1 MAAEAVASGADATAL
16 ERGPF
21 VLRSLLKN
29 VPLSADGTEED
40 IRINCVDYY
49 DGNLY
54 VGTSASE
61 LLHFVQLPP
70 DPDDESS
77 TSTFM
82 LASRLSPPFTEPVHP
97 PGPARPGVQQIVL
110 LPPVGKAC
118 VLCNWTVTFYSL
130 PELTPIFRDV
140 KNCNWIGGVDLSEE
154 LATGPSPRVTVLLS
168 LNRRLQVV
176 RIGEDP
182 RVVKNIDFG
191 ASILSVRRDAIAC
204 VADARN
210 YALVHVE
217 QQLKIPLT
225 SISSLDQQSPE
236 AAAGQV
242 QNLKASGGDSSLS
255 RSSSSAQAHTR
266 SASTATQ
273 QSGHSRSTSLGS
285 FMTGSNSRSSSQPP
299 PPPPPKENAEEGTA
313 GQDSSSPS
321 KPSSVVSR
329 SSAASG
335 DEAAAQPAL
344 TPAVILP
351 PPPPP
356 KPTAP
361 VLKPLVVS
369 PTPDE
374 FLIVTGTGPSDAG
387 IGMFV
392 NLDGDPTRP
401 TLEFERYPTEIVVDG
416 GVSDLSSSRPSP
428 GGGGPGDEEDD
439 GYILASISK
448 GSDDDLRYGLEVQ
461 RWDVNV
467 GEGEVGKFWLETPGK
482 QSGTPVGVHRLVGS
496 QESVVC
502 EVVDRLA
509 QKRFSL
515 PKIAPEP
522 KSAPTKKDKKK
533 KNQKKETQP
542 KDDTSASGPE
552 THEEED
558 ASRNRAEVVFATR
571 LAKTTGR
578 IAVWS
583 GDRIWWAMRNPVV
596 LQLEAGLEAA
606 SSESKVAPETADER
620 RELFTVLK
628 SLRGRDA
635 KTELEFVT
643 FSYIRQRGGAL
654 LFMGLPHATDQEAF
668 SDAELKALEEVL
680 LDSALDPRVLLAL
693 VPELRNEIIQS
704 RKGIWIFGGV
714 KNTFENYL
722 AREAANTGKGQG
734 TVASLNPKLL
744 QFLRRFLIA
753 WRKKKGFGSV
763 ADESDVFRTVDAALL
778 SVLLEL
784 DQHTPK
790 GLAYVKPDTVRGDLN
805 DVVDKGVDCFDR
817 AVELLESHHRLFVL
831 SRLYQS
837 RKMAGDVLATW
848 KRIVEGE
855 RDDGGELVDGENR
868 IRDYLSKVSNQALV
882 QEYGLWL
889 ANRNPRLGVQI
900 FADDKA
906 RAPKFEPTQV
916 VPLLREHAPGA
927 VRYYLEHLVFSKGHS
942 AYVDELISYYLEVV
956 TGALRSSKAAR
967 DTMFASYGAYRA
979 LQPPKPTFHQ
989 FLADNA
995 VPGDEEWQSRL
1006 RLLELLGGPHPYD
1019 VAAIRAR
1026 LADSLPADQPAE
1038 RLLVPE
1044 TIILNGREHRHE
1056 DALRLLVHGLGDYDT
1071 AVKYCLLG
1079 GSSLYDKV
1087 RDATVGSAA
1096 SNKLPQRRESLPPTV
1111 ETQAKL
1117 FRTLLVE
1124 FLAIED
1130 VSDRV
1135 EQTGSLLG
1143 RFAGWFDVLD
1153 VLQLLPDS
1161 WSIEV
1166 TSGFL
1171 VHSLRELVRDRN
1183 QSTVARALS
1192 ASENLRVHDELIT
1205 KADEIG
1211 PRVEAEN

>member
-1 MAAEAVASGADATAL
+1 MAAEAADSGAGAVVL

-21 VLRSLLKN
+21 VLRQLLDN
-29 VPLSADGTEED
+29 IPLSADGTEED

-70 DPDDESS
+70 DPDDETSK
-77 TSTFM
+77 STFM
-82 LASRLSPPFTEPVHP
+82 LASRLSPPFTEPSNP
-97 PGPARPGVQQIVL
+97 PGPTRPGVQQIVL
-110 LPPVGKAC
+110 LPPVGKAL

-130 PELTPIFRDV
+130 PELTPVLREV
-140 KNCNWIGGVDLSEE
+140 RNCNWIGGVDLSED

-176 RIGEDP
+176 RIGEEA
-182 RVVKNIDFG
+182 RVVKNIDFA
-191 ASILSVRRDAIAC
+191 ASTLSVRRDAIAC
-204 VADARN
+204 VADAKS

-217 QQLKIPLT
+217 QQLKIPLM
-225 SISSLDQQSPE
+225 SISSLDEQLPGNAIGQAQSL
-236 AAAGQV
+236 Q
-242 QNLKASGGDSSLS
+242 ASTADTSLS
-255 RSSSSAQAHTR
+255 RSSSLAHGHAR

-273 QSGHSRSTSLGS
+273 QSGHSRNTSLGS
-285 FMTGSNSRSSSQPP
+285 FIAGTGRSGSQPP
-299 PPPPPKENAEEGTA
+299 PPPPKG
-313 GQDSSSPS
+313 DSNEDTSRGPDAAV
-321 KPSSVVSR
+321 KPIG
-329 SSAASG
+329 SG
-335 DEAAAQPAL
+335 DEAGPAA
-344 TPAVILP
+344 VP

-356 KPTAP
+356 KPAP
-361 VLKPLVVS
+361 TLKPLVVS
-369 PTPDE
+369 PTPEE
-374 FLIVTGTGPSDAG
+374 FLIVTGTGPLDPG

-428 GGGGPGDEEDD
+428 GGGGLGEEEED
-439 GYILASISK
+439 GYVLASISK
-448 GSDDDLRYGLEVQ
+448 DYPDGLRYGLEIQ
-461 RWDVNV
+461 RWDVNT
-467 GEGEVGKFWLETPGK
+467 GEDEAAKFWLETPDGK
-482 QSGTPVGVHRLVGS
+482 HTAPVGVRGVLGNH
-496 QESVVC
+496 ESIVS
-502 EVVDRLA
+502 EVVDRLT

-515 PKIAPEP
+515 PVNTPEESNIP
-522 KSAPTKKDKKK
+522 AKTEESHTPTKKGKKK
-533 KNQKKETQP
+533 KHQKKEAESP
-542 KDDTSASGPE
+542 AESSEKPREDPYE
-552 THEEED
+552 KED

-606 SSESKVAPETADER
+606 SSEAKLIPETADER
-620 RELFTVLK
+620 RELFAVLK

-654 LFMGLPHATDQEAF
+654 LFMGLPHSTGQEAY
-668 SDAELKALEEVL
+668 SDAELKALEEVM
-680 LDSALDPRVLLAL
+680 LDSGLDPRIVLAL
-693 VPELRNEIIQS
+693 LPELRGEVVQS
-704 RKGIWIFGGV
+704 DRGIWIFGGV
-714 KNTFENYL
+714 KDTLEQYL
-722 AREAANTGKGQG
+722 ASQSTKPG

-744 QFLRRFLIA
+744 QFLRRFLTA

-784 DQHTPK
+784 DRDTPK
-790 GLAYVKPDTVRGDLN
+790 GLVHVKSDSVRADLN
-805 DVVDKGVDCFDR
+805 DVVDKGVNCFDR

-837 RKMAGDVLATW
+837 RKMASNVLATW
-848 KRIVEGE
+848 RRIVEGE

-868 IRDYLSKVSNQALV
+868 IRDYLSKVSSQAIV

-889 ANRNPRLGVQI
+889 ANRNPKLGVQI

-906 RAPKFEPTQV
+906 RAPKFEPIQV
-916 VPLLREHAPGA
+916 VPLLRENAPGA
-927 VRYYLEHLVFSKGHS
+927 VKYYLEHLVFAKGGHS
-942 AYVDELISYYLEVV
+942 MYVDELISYYLDVV
-956 TGALRSSKAAR
+956 TGGLRSSQAAR
-967 DTMFASYGAYRA
+967 DTMSASYEAYRA

-989 FLADNA
+989 FLTDNA

-1006 RLLELLGGPHPYD
+1006 RLLELLSGPHPYD

-1038 RLLVPE
+1038 SLLVPE

-1071 AVKYCLLG
+1071 AIKYCLMG
-1079 GSSLYDKV
+1079 GSSLYNTI
-1087 RDATVGSAA
+1087 RDNSAGKSGGGA
-1096 SNKLPQRRESLPPTV
+1096 DRQPKRRESLPPTA
-1111 ETQAKL
+1111 EAQAKL
-1117 FRTLLVE
+1117 FRALLVE
-1124 FLAIED
+1124 FLAIAD

-1135 EQTGSLLG
+1135 EQTGALLA

-1153 VLQLLPDS
+1153 VLNLLPDS
-1161 WSIEV
+1161 WAVEV
-1166 TSGFL
+1166 ASGFL

-1183 QSTVARALS
+1183 QTTVARALS
-1192 ASENLRVHDELIT
+1192 GAENLRVHDELIKKT
-1205 KADEIG
+1205 EDLG
-1211 PRVEAEN
+1211 PRIEAEQ

>member
-1 MAAEAVASGADATAL
+1 MAAEAVAAGSGATAL
-16 ERGPF
+16 ERAPF
-21 VLRSLLKN
+21 VLRSLLADI
-29 VPLSADGTEED
+29 PLSADGTEED

-61 LLHFVQLPP
+61 LLHFVQIPP
-70 DPDDESS
+70 DPDDETS

-82 LASRLSPPFTEPVHP
+82 LASRLSPPFTEPANP

-130 PELTPIFRDV
+130 PELTPVFRDV
-140 KNCNWIGGVDLSEE
+140 KNCNWIGGVDLSED

-176 RIGEDP
+176 RIGEEA
-182 RVVKNIDFG
+182 RAVKNIDFA
-191 ASILSVRRDAIAC
+191 ASTLSVRRDAIAC
-204 VADARN
+204 VADAKN

-217 QQLKIPLT
+217 QQLKIPLM
-225 SISSLDQQSPE
+225 SISSLDEQLPGSAIGQAQS
-236 AAAGQV
+236 
-242 QNLKASGGDSSLS
+242 LLASVGDTSLS
-255 RSSSSAQAHTR
+255 RSSSNAQAHTR

-285 FMTGSNSRSSSQPP
+285 FMTGTTSRSGSQPP
-299 PPPPPKENAEEGTA
+299 PPPPKGDSDEDTA
-313 GQDSSSPS
+313 GQDAT
-321 KPSSVVSR
+321 KPATVVSR
-329 SSAASG
+329 SSAAASG
-335 DEAAAQPAL
+335 DETGSVAAPLAPL
-344 TPAVILP
+344 
-351 PPPPP
+351 P
-356 KPTAP
+356 KPAP
-361 VLKPLVVS
+361 TLKPLVVS
-369 PTPDE
+369 PTPEE
-374 FLIVTGTGPSDAG
+374 FLIVTGTGPMDPG

-401 TLEFERYPTEIVVDG
+401 TLEFEKYPTEIVVDG

-428 GGGGPGDEEDD
+428 GGGGPGKEEED
-439 GYILASISK
+439 GYVLASISK
-448 GSDDDLRYGLEVQ
+448 DYPDGLHYGLEIQ

-467 GEGEVGKFWLETPGK
+467 GEDEATKFWLETPGDK
-482 QSGTPVGVHRLVGS
+482 HISPVGVHGVLGS
-496 QESVVC
+496 HESVVS

-515 PKIAPEP
+515 PQNTPESEP
-522 KSAPTKKDKKK
+522 SPTKKGKK
-533 KNQKKETQP
+533 KNQRKETKP
-542 KDDTSASGPE
+542 AETSTKPDD
-552 THEEED
+552 HEKED
-558 ASRNRAEVVFATR
+558 ASRNRAEKVFATR
-571 LAKTTGR
+571 LAKTSGR

-606 SSESKVAPETADER
+606 SSGAKMIPETADER
-620 RELFTVLK
+620 RELFAVLK

-654 LFMGLPHATDQEAF
+654 LFMGLLHWTGKEAF
-668 SDAELKALEEVL
+668 ADAELKALEEVL
-680 LDSALDPRVLLAL
+680 LDSGLDPRVVLGLL
-693 VPELRNEIIQS
+693 PELRGEITQS
-704 RKGIWIFGGV
+704 QRGIWIFGGV
-714 KNTFENYL
+714 KDTLERYL
-722 AREAANTGKGQG
+722 ASQAAKSGKNT
-734 TVASLNPKLL
+734 TVSSLNARLL

-784 DQHTPK
+784 DRETPK
-790 GLAYVKPDTVRGDLN
+790 GLLHVKSDSVRADLN

-837 RKMAGDVLATW
+837 RKMASDVLATW
-848 KRIVEGE
+848 RRIVEGE
-855 RDDGGELVDGENR
+855 QDDGGELVDGENR
-868 IRDYLSKVSNQALV
+868 IRDYLSKVSSQAIV

-889 ANRNPRLGVQI
+889 ANRNPKLGVQI

-916 VPLLREHAPGA
+916 VPLLRENAPGA
-927 VRYYLEHLVFSKGHS
+927 VKYYLEHLVFSKGHS
-942 AYVDELISYYLEVV
+942 TYVDELVSYYLEVV
-956 TGALRSSKAAR
+956 TGGLRSSKAAR
-967 DTMFASYGAYRA
+967 DTMLASYEAYRA

-995 VPGDEEWQSRL
+995 IPGDEEWQSRL

-1071 AVKYCLLG
+1071 AIKYCLMG
-1079 GSSLYDKV
+1079 GSSLYNTA
-1087 RDATVGSAA
+1087 RDS
-1096 SNKLPQRRESLPPTV
+1096 SNGKANDRLPKRRESLPPTV
-1111 ETQAKL
+1111 EVQAKL
-1117 FRTLLVE
+1117 FRALLLE
-1124 FLAIED
+1124 FLAIAD

-1135 EQTGSLLG
+1135 EQTGSLLS
-1143 RFAGWFDVLD
+1143 RFSGWFDVLD
-1153 VLQLLPDS
+1153 VLNLLPDS
-1161 WSIEV
+1161 WAVEV
-1166 TSGFL
+1166 ASGFL

-1183 QSTVARALS
+1183 QTTVARALS
-1192 ASENLRVHDELIT
+1192 AAENLRVHDELIKKT
-1205 KADEIG
+1205 DEKG
-1211 PRVEAEN
+1211 PQIEAEN

>member
-1 MAAEAVASGADATAL
+1 MAAEVADGGATATAL

-21 VLRSLLKN
+21 VLRQLLDN
-29 VPLSADGTEED
+29 IPLSADGTEED

-70 DPDDESS
+70 DPDDETS

-82 LASRLSPPFTEPVHP
+82 LASRLSPPFATPANP
-97 PGPARPGVQQIVL
+97 PGPARPGVQQIIL
-110 LPPVGKAC
+110 LPPVGKAL

-130 PELTPIFRDV
+130 PELTPVLSQV
-140 KNCNWIGGVDLSEE
+140 KNCNWIGGVDRTED

-176 RIGEDP
+176 RVGEDA
-182 RVVKNIDFG
+182 RAVKNIDFA
-191 ASILSVRRDAIAC
+191 ASTLSVRRDAIAC
-204 VADARN
+204 VADAKN

-217 QQLKIPLT
+217 QQLKIPLM
-225 SISSLDQQSPE
+225 SISSLDEQLPGNVIGQAQSL
-236 AAAGQV
+236 Q
-242 QNLKASGGDSSLS
+242 ASVGDTSLS
-255 RSSSSAQAHTR
+255 RSSSLALGHTR

-273 QSGHSRSTSLGS
+273 QSGHSRNASLGS
-285 FMTGSNSRSSSQPP
+285 FIAGSGRSGSQPP
-299 PPPPPKENAEEGTA
+299 PPPPPPKG
-313 GQDSSSPS
+313 DSDEDATGGPDAVA
-321 KPSSVVSR
+321 KPATVASR

-335 DEAAAQPAL
+335 DEAGPAAA
-344 TPAVILP
+344 P

-356 KPTAP
+356 KPAAG
-361 VLKPLVVS
+361 LKPLVVS
-369 PTPDE
+369 PTPEE
-374 FLIVTGTGPSDAG
+374 FLIVTGTGPLDPG

-428 GGGGPGDEEDD
+428 GGGGPGDEEED
-439 GYILASISK
+439 GYVLASISK
-448 GSDDDLRYGLEVQ
+448 DYPDGLRYGLEIQ

-467 GEGEVGKFWLETPGK
+467 GEDEATKFWLETPDGK
-482 QSGTPVGVHRLVGS
+482 HTAPVGVYGVLGNH
-496 QESVVC
+496 ESVVS

-515 PKIAPEP
+515 PLSAPEESP
-522 KSAPTKKDKKK
+522 VSAKSDDSHTPTTKGKKR
-533 KNQKKETQP
+533 KNQKKEAEAP
-542 KDDTSASGPE
+542 EASGEKPKSDL
-552 THEEED
+552 HEIED

-583 GDRIWWAMRNPVV
+583 GNRIWWAMRNPV
-596 LQLEAGLEAA
+596 LMQLEASLEAA
-606 SSESKVAPETADER
+606 SSEAKMIPETVDER
-620 RELFTVLK
+620 RELFAVLK

-635 KTELEFVT
+635 RTELEFVT

-654 LFMGLPHATDQEAF
+654 LFMGIPRSTGQNAY
-668 SDAELKALEEVL
+668 SDAELKALEEAM
-680 LDSALDPRVLLAL
+680 LDSGLDPRVVLAL
-693 VPELRNEIIQS
+693 LPELRGEIIQS
-704 RKGIWIFGGV
+704 ERGIWIFGGV
-714 KNTFENYL
+714 KDTLEQYL
-722 AREAANTGKGQG
+722 ASQLSRPDD

-784 DQHTPK
+784 DRDTPK
-790 GLAYVKPDTVRGDLN
+790 GLVHVKSDSVRADLN

-817 AVELLESHHRLFVL
+817 AVERLESHHRLFVL

-837 RKMAGDVLATW
+837 RKMASDVLATW
-848 KRIVEGE
+848 RRIVEGE

-868 IRDYLSKVSNQALV
+868 IRDYLSKVSSQALV

-889 ANRNPRLGVQI
+889 ANRNPKLGVQI

-916 VPLLREHAPGA
+916 VPLLRENAPGA
-927 VRYYLEHLVFSKGHS
+927 VKYYLEHLVFSKGHS
-942 AYVDELISYYLEVV
+942 MYVDELISYYLEVV
-956 TGALRSSKAAR
+956 AGGLRSSKAAR
-967 DTMFASYGAYRA
+967 DTMSASYEAYRA

-1044 TIILNGREHRHE
+1044 IIILNGREHRHE

-1071 AVKYCLLG
+1071 AIKYCLMG
-1079 GSSLYDKV
+1079 GSSLYNTI
-1087 RDATVGSAA
+1087 RDSSAGA
-1096 SNKLPQRRESLPPTV
+1096 GGKKCVPKRRESLPPTV
-1111 ETQAKL
+1111 EVQAKL
-1117 FRTLLVE
+1117 FRALLVE
-1124 FLAIED
+1124 FLAIAD

-1135 EQTGSLLG
+1135 EQTGALLA
-1143 RFAGWFDVLD
+1143 RFARWFDVLD
-1153 VLQLLPDS
+1153 VLNLLPDS
-1161 WSIEV
+1161 WAVEV
-1166 TSGFL
+1166 ASGFL

-1183 QSTVARALS
+1183 QTTVARALS
-1192 ASENLRVHDELIT
+1192 GAENLRVHDELIKKT
-1205 KADEIG
+1205 EDLG
-1211 PRVEAEN
+1211 PQIEAEQQ

>member
-1 MAAEAVASGADATAL
+1 M
-16 ERGPF
+16 
-21 VLRSLLKN
+21 
-29 VPLSADGTEED
+29 
-40 IRINCVDYY
+40 
-49 DGNLY
+49 
-54 VGTSASE
+54 
-61 LLHFVQLPP
+61 
-70 DPDDESS
+70 
-77 TSTFM
+77 
-82 LASRLSPPFTEPVHP
+82 
-97 PGPARPGVQQIVL
+97 QQIVL

-130 PELTPIFRDV
+130 PELTPIFSEV

-176 RIGEDP
+176 RIGEEP
-182 RVVKNIDFG
+182 RAVKNIDFA
-191 ASILSVRRDAIAC
+191 ASTLSVRRDAIAC

-217 QQLKIPLT
+217 QQLKIPLM
-225 SISSLDQQSPE
+225 SISSLDQQLPGN
-236 AAAGQV
+236 AAGQV
-242 QNLKASGGDSSLS
+242 QNLQASLGDTSLS
-255 RSSSSAQAHTR
+255 RSNSSAQAHTR
-266 SASTATQ
+266 SGSTATQ

-285 FMTGSNSRSSSQPP
+285 FMTGSGSRSSSQPP
-299 PPPPPKENAEEGTA
+299 PPPPKGDAEEAPAAATTEQDGTLA
-313 GQDSSSPS
+313 PPS

-329 SSAASG
+329 SSAAS
-335 DEAAAQPAL
+335 DEPTPTQPTL
-344 TPAVILP
+344 TPAVVLP

-356 KPTAP
+356 KPT
-361 VLKPLVVS
+361 VVTLKPLVVS
-369 PTPDE
+369 PTPEE
-374 FLIVTGTGPSDAG
+374 FLIVTGTGPADPG

-416 GVSDLSSSRPSP
+416 GVSDLSASRPSL
-428 GGGGPGDEEDD
+428 GGGGPGDEEED
-439 GYILASISK
+439 GYVLASISK
-448 GSDDDLRYGLEVQ
+448 GEDDELRYGLEIQ

-467 GEGEVGKFWLETPGK
+467 GEGETTKFWLETPGDQTK
-482 QSGTPVGVHRLVGS
+482 APVGVHGLLGN
-496 QESVVC
+496 QESVVR

-515 PKIAPEP
+515 PKSPLPEAEE
-522 KSAPTKKDKKK
+522 KSTPTKKGKKK
-533 KNQKKETQP
+533 KNHKKEAGPP
-542 KDDTSASGPE
+542 KEDSTATKPDAY
-552 THEEED
+552 EEED

-571 LAKTTGR
+571 LAKATGR

-606 SSESKVAPETADER
+606 SSEAKIAPETADER
-620 RELFTVLK
+620 RELFAVLR

-643 FSYIRQRGGAL
+643 LSYIRQRGGAL
-654 LFMGLPHATDQEAF
+654 LFMSLPHATGEEAF

-680 LDSALDPRVLLAL
+680 LDSGLDPRVLLAL
-693 VPELRNEIIQS
+693 VPELRDEIIQS
-704 RKGIWIFGGV
+704 PKGIWIFGGV
-714 KNTFENYL
+714 KDTFEQYL
-722 AREAANTGKGQG
+722 AKETVSTGKG

-778 SVLLEL
+778 SVILEL

-790 GLAYVKPDTVRGDLN
+790 GLAYVKPDSVRGDLN

-837 RKMAGDVLATW
+837 RKMASDVLATW
-848 KRIVEGE
+848 RRIVEGE

-889 ANRNPRLGVQI
+889 ANRNPKLGVQI

-916 VPLLREHAPGA
+916 VPLLREKAPGA
-927 VRYYLEHLVFSKGHS
+927 VKYYLEHLVFVKGHS
-942 AYVDELISYYLEVV
+942 TYVDELISYYLELV

-967 DTMFASYGAYRA
+967 DTMLAVYEAYRA

-989 FLADNA
+989 FLTDNA

-1071 AVKYCLLG
+1071 AIKYCLLG
-1079 GSSLYDKV
+1079 GSSLYNTV
-1087 RDATVGSAA
+1087 REATVGGGGG
-1096 SNKLPQRRESLPPTV
+1096 NRLPKRRESLPPTV

-1117 FRTLLVE
+1117 FRTLLIE

-1161 WSIEV
+1161 WSIDV

-1192 ASENLRVHDELIT
+1192 GAENLRVHDELIKKT
-1205 KADEIG
+1205 EDKG
-1211 PRVEAEN
+1211 PQIEAEN

>member
-21 VLRSLLKN
+21 VLRSLLEN

-49 DGNLY
+49 
-54 VGTSASE
+54 
-61 LLHFVQLPP
+61 
-70 DPDDESS
+70 
-77 TSTFM
+77 
-82 LASRLSPPFTEPVHP
+82 
-97 PGPARPGVQQIVL
+97 GPARPGVQQIVL

-182 RVVKNIDFG
+182 RAVKNIDFG

-217 QQLKIPLT
+217 QQLKIPLM

-242 QNLKASGGDSSLS
+242 QSLKASSGDSGLS

-299 PPPPPKENAEEGTA
+299 PPPPPKENTEEGTA
-313 GQDSSSPS
+313 GQDSTSPS

-335 DEAAAQPAL
+335 DEVAAQPSL

-356 KPTAP
+356 KPIAP

-461 RWDVNV
+461 RWDSNV

-482 QSGTPVGVHRLVGS
+482 QSGTPVGVHKLVGS

-515 PKIAPEP
+515 PKIAPEQ
-522 KSAPTKKDKKK
+522 KSAPTKKYKK

-542 KDDTSASGPE
+542 NDDTSASGPE

-578 IAVWS
+578 VAVWS
-583 GDRIWWAMRNPVV
+583 GNRIWWAMRNPVV

-606 SSESKVAPETADER
+606 SSESKIAPETADER

-693 VPELRNEIIQS
+693 VPELRDEIIQS

-714 KNTFENYL
+714 KDTFEKYL
-722 AREAANTGKGQG
+722 AREAANTDKGQG

-889 ANRNPRLGVQI
+889 ANRNPKLGVQI

-956 TGALRSSKAAR
+956 TVALRSSKAAR

-1130 VSDRV
+1130 VSDRI

-1192 ASENLRVHDELIT
+1192 GAENLRVHDELIT